1 MLRSFFR
8 KNDCLSAK
16 CAYLGSTD
24 IEYIGISGDI
34 FQCHICLRAYQAVAK
49 SCSVQKQ
56 WKIVFMAYLGDFF
69 QFLLCIKGS
78 VLGRMGNI
86 DHSRK
91 YHMLMVRIPI
101 KGFHIVRDAL
111 CADLSIFFR
120 KCQHFVACVFN
131 RACFMTAYMTCL
143 CRKDSLITVQDRCD
157 DRCIRT
163 VAGFSDL
170 FFGRIAVFIR
180 AVTGKL
186 LHIGFQKFLQDRR
199 MSALAVI
206 IYKI

>member
-1 MLRSFFR
+1 
-8 KNDCLSAK
+8 
-16 CAYLGSTD
+16 
-24 IEYIGISGDI
+24 
-34 FQCHICLRAYQAVAK
+34 
-49 SCSVQKQ
+49 
-56 WKIVFMAYLGDFF
+56 
-69 QFLLCIKGS
+69 
-78 VLGRMGNI
+78 
-86 DHSRK
+86 
-91 YHMLMVRIPI
+91 MLMVRIPI

-157 DRCIRT
+157 DRCIGLGSSHQEIHLCIRT
-163 VAGFSDL
+163 AAGFSDL